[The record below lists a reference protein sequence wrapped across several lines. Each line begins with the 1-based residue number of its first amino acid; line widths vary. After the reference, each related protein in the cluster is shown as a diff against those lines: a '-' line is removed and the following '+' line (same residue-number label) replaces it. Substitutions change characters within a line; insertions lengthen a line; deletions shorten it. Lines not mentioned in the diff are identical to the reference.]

1 MLNIILNCIIPF
13 ILTTVLGII
22 IKELKD
28 NKKNNKAMQE
38 SMVLLLRSQITGK
51 CEKYIEMGYLPDYAR
66 SCIEDLFEQYKI
78 LGGNHGVEKL
88 VELTFS
94 LPPIL
99 KKGSD

>member
-1 MLNIILNCIIPF
+1 MLQIILNCIIPF
-13 ILTTVLGII
+13 ILTTILGII

-28 NKKNNKAMQE
+28 NKNNNKAMQE

-51 CEKYIEMGYLPDYAR
+51 CEKYIELGYLPDYAR
-66 SCIEDLFEQYKI
+66 SCIADLFKQYKI

-88 VELTFS
+88 VDLVFS
-94 LPPIL
+94 LPPI